1 MANAQTFNGSD
12 GIYTLQGCYHTDAG
26 VRCDFSYAIKKD
38 DTQAWTVLFAQ
49 AVTADGTNIGP
60 SGVSVAN
67 SEFNDNNTRVI
78 NVYKEVPVKVSVLF
92 DLPKTTTSLRI
103 LTVEGKRADNVPV
116 RNSAAAPTPAPVTA
130 APAQA
135 INISGNW
142 TASLTNC
149 KQVKPNEVVC
159 AATLRK

>member
-1 MANAQTFNGSD
+1 M
-12 GIYTLQGCYHTDAG
+12 LQGCYHTNAG
-26 VRCDFSYAIKKD
+26 VRCDFNYATKS
-38 DTQAWTVLFAQ
+38 DTLEAWTVLFAEVV
-49 AVTADGTNIGP
+49 AADGANIKP
-60 SGVSVAN
+60 SGVSVVN
-67 SEFNDNNTRVI
+67 GEFDDNNTPAI
-78 NVYKEVPVKVSVLF
+78 NVYKGVPVKVSALF
-92 DLPKTTTSLRI
+92 DLPRTTTNLRI

-116 RNSAAAPTPAPVTA
+116 RNSAAAAAPAPVTA

-142 TASLTNC
+142 TASLTGC